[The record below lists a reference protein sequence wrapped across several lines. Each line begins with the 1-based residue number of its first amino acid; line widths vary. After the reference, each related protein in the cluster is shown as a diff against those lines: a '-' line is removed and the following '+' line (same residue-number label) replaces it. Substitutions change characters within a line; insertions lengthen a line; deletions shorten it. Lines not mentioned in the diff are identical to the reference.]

1 MLKRTTKLLI
11 VAVAVLAVFSSCE
24 PKIRYCEV
32 TGCPKEAGRGTD
44 YCYGH
49 KCSNLSCT
57 NKAIETY
64 FYCEKCIRNA
74 Y

>member
-32 TGCPKEAGRGTD
+32 TGCPKEAGTGSD
-44 YCYGH
+44 YCYVH
-49 KCSNLSCT
+49 MCLNRSCA
-57 NKAIETY
+57 NKAIEPY
-64 FYCEKCIRNA
+64 SYCEKCIRNA